1 MKAQLKMGNIHPGYV
16 VSTFLAKFPQ
26 FGNVR
31 QLKFDFN
38 SHFWFVLTNQICN
51 LRLSH
56 LFPRQADGQ
65 SHTSG
70 PTHRPPF
77 MHAGSHTPAGR
88 DERQSSTSALPTLS
102 RYAG

>member
-1 MKAQLKMGNIHPGYV
+1 MENIHPVYV
-16 VSTFLAKFPQ
+16 VSTFLVKLPQ
-26 FGNVR
+26 FRMVR
-31 QLKFDFN
+31 QLRFYFN

-77 MHAGSHTPAGR
+77 MHAGWHTPAGR
-88 DERQSSTSALPTLS
+88 YERQPLMSAFLT
-102 RYAG
+102 